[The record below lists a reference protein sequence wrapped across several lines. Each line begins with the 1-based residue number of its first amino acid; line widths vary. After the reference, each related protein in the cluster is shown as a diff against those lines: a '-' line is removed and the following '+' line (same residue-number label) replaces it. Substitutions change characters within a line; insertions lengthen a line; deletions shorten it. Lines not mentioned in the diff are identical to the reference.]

1 MRMDKIRA
9 INADMTK
16 LDNGNSIRFLDLG
29 PKFTSADST
38 IAQAFMPDQ
47 LHLSAAGY
55 EIWAEGMAPLLEG
68 MMK

>member
-1 MRMDKIRA
+1 MDKIRA

-16 LDNGNSIRFLDLG
+16 LDNGKSIRFLDLG
-29 PKFTSADST
+29 PKFTSADGP
-38 IAQAFMPDQ
+38 IAHAIMPAH

-55 EIWAEGMAPLLEG
+55 EIWVEGMGPLLEE